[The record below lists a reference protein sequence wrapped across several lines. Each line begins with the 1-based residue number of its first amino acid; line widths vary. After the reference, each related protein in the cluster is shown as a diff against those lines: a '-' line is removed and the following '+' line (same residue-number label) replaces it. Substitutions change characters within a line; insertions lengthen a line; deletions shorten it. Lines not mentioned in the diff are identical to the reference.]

1 MNPKVNLK
9 ALLSMDLPKIDP
21 LSFLKRTLDPRRI
34 YQNPKRLLNPM
45 SIRGGLLYSGAADRL
60 VGEEA
65 GNAVRNAVAV
75 NSLRQMLGLQAL
87 SALKYAAPAA
97 ALLLADQRPS
107 TANDVF
113 VDADGNLTDLGKQ
126 RQAEYASNQLIQQM
140 LDQQN
145 LEPVVTENPANTY
158 ADVAKDS
165 RVDGP
170 DSSETAIQPS
180 RDLGP
185 RDDQEVDITVTVTR
199 EPVQI
204 GSNYAEYDRDEL
216 NAFYDELRRTR
227 PEMARD
233 VGMDI
238 FKALYPNF

>member
-45 SIRGGLLYSGAADRL
+45 SIRGDLLYSGAADRL

-97 ALLLADQRPS
+97 ALLLADQRQAKRYATMECFASDHGAIIKFEQLP
-107 TANDVF
+107 DV
-113 VDADGNLTDLGKQ
+113 
-126 RQAEYASNQLIQQM
+126 
-140 LDQQN
+140 
-145 LEPVVTENPANTY
+145 
-158 ADVAKDS
+158 
-165 RVDGP
+165 
-170 DSSETAIQPS
+170 
-180 RDLGP
+180 
-185 RDDQEVDITVTVTR
+185 EVDVV
-199 EPVQI
+199 
-204 GSNYAEYDRDEL
+204 SL
-216 NAFYDELRRTR
+216 
-227 PEMARD
+227 
-233 VGMDI
+233 
-238 FKALYPNF
+238 